1 MGDIRD
7 EKNIQVS
14 GQLLEVPVMRGWA
27 KGATVGTGDREKEH
41 REG

>member
-7 EKNIQVS
+7 ENIQVG
-14 GQLLEVPVMRGWA
+14 GQLPEVPAMRGWA
-27 KGATVGTGDREKEH
+27 KGATVGTGGREKEY